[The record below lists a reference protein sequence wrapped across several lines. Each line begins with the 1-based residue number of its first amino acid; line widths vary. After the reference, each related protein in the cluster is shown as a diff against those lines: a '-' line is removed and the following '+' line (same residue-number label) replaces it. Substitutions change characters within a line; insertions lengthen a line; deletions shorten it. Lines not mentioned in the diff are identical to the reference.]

1 MPALSDAGR
10 NAMAYWGTIQGA
22 VSDRTSTADIW
33 SAIKDAQA
41 SQPDK
46 FGSVTV
52 QGVNE
57 IRSAAAAIRNT
68 SESLSNARS
77 VEESS
82 GLPQS
87 ITGKMMTTVP
97 WSRDQQVLNTLADYQ
112 VRFEALFTTPLG
124 ASASVMLTA
133 KYGAGELPATVGE
146 LVDALGSYAPASGSL
161 PLGTFEGVGS
171 MSITAV

>member
-10 NAMAYWGTIQGA
+10 NAMAYWGIIQSA
-22 VSDRTSTADIW
+22 VADRASTADIW
-33 SAIKDAQA
+33 SAIKSAQA
-41 SQPDK
+41 EQPDK
-46 FGSVTV
+46 YGSVTV
-52 QGVNE
+52 QGINE
-57 IRSAAAAIRNT
+57 VRSAGAAIRNT

-77 VEESS
+77 TEESS

-87 ITGKMMTTVP
+87 ITSKMMTTVP
-97 WSRDQQVLNTLADYQ
+97 WSRDPQILNTLVDYQ

-133 KYGAGELPATVGE
+133 KYGAGELPDTVGE

-161 PLGTFEGVGS
+161 PLGTFEGIGS